1 MKQDTKQREDGR
13 ATRERLLDCA
23 ETLTAAKGFASV
35 TSKEICQQAGA
46 NLAAVNYHFGSR
58 EGLYEAMLYRV
69 HDRIIS
75 QTTLQDIAEG
85 AGTPREKLERFF
97 DSLLWSVQGGG
108 RAGADE
114 RAIQVWLREALG
126 NATAFLPILRH
137 LATTKFPWVRKL
149 FAEYLGRSESDPVLY
164 SGILHTMAPIFL
176 LNLKDFFPLAAEEE
190 PMRVLHDPAFH
201 TAMRMY
207 AFAGLDALKKDAN
220 TSCSTMKID

>member
-1 MKQDTKQREDGR
+1 
-13 ATRERLLDCA
+13 
-23 ETLTAAKGFASV
+23 
-35 TSKEICQQAGA
+35 
-46 NLAAVNYHFGSR
+46 
-58 EGLYEAMLYRV
+58 MLYRV

-114 RAIQVWLREALG
+114 RAIQVWLREAL
-126 NATAFLPILRH
+126 ADSTAFVPILRH

-164 SGILHTMAPIFL
+164 SGILHTMAPILL